1 MADGDEVDGE
11 GNGEEA
17 DGLLPADAR
26 RLAGLARLALDLSA
40 ATTVHE
46 VHEAL
51 VARGLPLLGA
61 DGCGV
66 VTRADDGGWRL
77 ALSTSFGPDLR
88 ARYEHEPHDSPLP
101 ACRAAR
107 EGVRVLVADRA
118 AAQREHPRMA
128 EAVDLSG
135 RERWALLPLFA
146 GPHVVGS
153 LAVCWTRPG
162 PFTEQEVA
170 LLEAFAAHCA
180 PTLDR
185 VLEARAAR
193 RAAGAVAR
201 VARELQRSVLGSLPS
216 PDGVRLAVR
225 CTPAAEGAG
234 FGGDWYDAFTDR
246 AGDLVVA
253 VGDVTGHD
261 EVAAAS
267 MNQVRTLLRGVGW
280 DSGDGPARL
289 LDRLDA
295 VVCALEPGTLATA
308 VLALVGTGPAGGA
321 GGLRV
326 RWASAGHVAPL
337 LRHVD
342 GRVEQLVDGDL
353 LLGVDP
359 AAVRTE
365 HVLELPVGAALL
377 LYTDGLVEDR
387 ASGTGDGT
395 GCIAGVLAAG
405 DPGEPDALCEELLS
419 AGAAGGEDDRTALLL
434 VAGAGAGRAPAD
446 DAVPAGEAGAA
457 GEVGEVGEAGG
468 AVAPAGTADDGPST
482 TRVIVLPPDPRSAR
496 EARTVVR
503 EVCARCG
510 WGEDDASTAELL
522 TSELVTNAVV
532 HGRSDARV
540 TVTSSGDRLLVQV
553 HDGNERPPQ
562 VLTDDDA
569 ALNGRGMRLVDGGAS
584 AWGVR
589 HDADGG
595 HPGKVVW
602 FSLERA

>member
-1 MADGDEVDGE
+1 MDGDEGQ
-11 GNGEEA
+11 GP
-17 DGLLPADAR
+17 LPADAR
-26 RLAGLARLALDLSA
+26 RLADLALLALDLSA

-107 EGVRVLVADRA
+107 EGVRVLVPDRA
-118 AAQREHPRMA
+118 AAERVHPRMA
-128 EAVDLSG
+128 EVVDLTG
-135 RERWALLPLFA
+135 RERWALLPLLA
-146 GPHVVGS
+146 GSQVVGS
-153 LAVCWTRPG
+153 LAVCWERPG
-162 PFTEQEVA
+162 EFTEQEVA

-193 RAAGAVAR
+193 RAAAAVAR
-201 VARELQRSVLGSLPS
+201 VARELQRSVLGHLPS
-216 PDGVRLAVR
+216 PEGVRLAVR

-234 FGGDWYDAFTDR
+234 IGGDWYDAFTDR

-267 MNQVRTLLRGVGW
+267 MNQVRTLLRGVSW

-308 VLALVGTGPAGGA
+308 VLVLVGTGAAGGA
-321 GGLRV
+321 GGDPGGGSGGGSGGLRV

-337 LRHVD
+337 LRHPD
-342 GRVEQLVDGDL
+342 GRVELLPDGDL

-359 AAVRTE
+359 AAVRGE
-365 HVLELPVGAALL
+365 HVLDLPAGAALL
-377 LYTDGLVEDR
+377 LYTDGVVEDR
-387 ASGTGDGT
+387 ASGTGGGT
-395 GCIAGVLAAG
+395 ERLAGVLATG
-405 DPGEPDALCEELLS
+405 DPSEPDALCGELLS
-419 AGAAGGEDDRTALLL
+419 VGAGGGEDDRTALLL
-434 VAGAGAGRAPAD
+434 VAAAGAGQ
-446 DAVPAGEAGAA
+446 VPAGGAAPAA
-457 GEVGEVGEAGG
+457 GEA
-468 AVAPAGTADDGPST
+468 APAADEGPST

-553 HDGNERPPQ
+553 HDGNDRPPQ
-562 VLTDDDA
+562 VLTEHDD

-589 HDADGG
+589 QDADGG
-595 HPGKVVW
+595 RSGKVVW